1 MKYFTKI
8 FSVVALCLFGVLG
21 TQAKVEQ
28 VHATFASP
36 SNTNT
41 TWTPDASG
49 VTKGTFTWSTTYY
62 NQLRNIGLP
71 TGDITGYKKL
81 VVDCEIK
88 SGNQFRILIYKGG
101 SNLTLYASDG
111 LNEFILADTL
121 KALYPDTY
129 NEFLLDCTEIC
140 LSGNNQAAPGE
151 AVIKDVYL
159 ETYNDEGE
167 KVFATFESPN
177 NTNTT
182 WTPDTSGETAGT
194 FTWSTTYYNQLRN
207 IGLPSGDISGYK
219 KLVVDTEIKSGNQF
233 RILIYKGGSN
243 LTLYA
248 SNGLNEFI
256 LADTL
261 KALYPDTYNEFLLDC
276 TEICLSGN
284 NNAAPGEAV
293 IKSVYLETYPE
304 NEVVDIPEIVYE
316 EDPGV
321 PEGDFVDFTEAF
333 PEVQARIG
341 LGTDGHPI
349 VLGNGDVVLGQRS
362 KNVVADLSAYSK
374 FTMVTSPNLKLV
386 LYMNHEVDAQQ
397 NAGDYSEADA
407 GKYVFMDV
415 QADENGL
422 IEVDLTQFTKQ
433 DLNCIALPWD
443 NNNKGTVW
451 HLLLT
456 AAGEV
461 DPLAADKKA
470 LEEAIAAAKMR
481 TALGKTEE
489 SFATLT
495 DAIADAEAALVAEEA
510 TAETLAT
517 AKQNVEAA
525 IEGLTLAEGYT
536 KLTSEMYFNWSDPEN
551 PVALDLAT
559 VLFASTGQ
567 PYGDP
572 QVKYFNYADLTGY
585 DKLVIGVAEGTP
597 RIMLNRAEPLE
608 EGVEG
613 YDPNGGAYI
622 QITDA
627 PVEGVVEV
635 DLTQYDFAHLNAI
648 KGANWS
654 NVTVTDLLLYKAPV
668 VATHTWDFTQWS
680 EATVANLKAEAA
692 KVTVEADL
700 EKEGNTMCVDNGA
713 LWSDH
718 EKKPGTSCDTYAA
731 SKDNCFWYMGGEAE
745 PTANG
750 EAVAEFAG
758 LEFNTTYGASRALAI
773 AVNYPST
780 SLGTYNG
787 PAYLWFGGKNQTILT
802 IKNVKPGTT
811 ITMGVESHKSSD
823 ARGVKLFLD
832 DNELTDPEGAAVSA
846 PKTYTEQTWQV
857 PVVDSEVVN
866 IVVKNTNGCHIYFID
881 AEIGESGTTGINTVE
896 TSTVANDAIY
906 NLAGQ
911 RVAQPAKG
919 LFIINGKK
927 VVIK

>member
-101 SNLTLYASDG
+101 SNLTLYASD
-111 LNEFILADTL
+111 
-121 KALYPDTY
+121 
-129 NEFLLDCTEIC
+129 
-140 LSGNNQAAPGE
+140 
-151 AVIKDVYL
+151 
-159 ETYNDEGE
+159 
-167 KVFATFESPN
+167 
-177 NTNTT
+177 
-182 WTPDTSGETAGT
+182 
-194 FTWSTTYYNQLRN
+194 
-207 IGLPSGDISGYK
+207 
-219 KLVVDTEIKSGNQF
+219 
-233 RILIYKGGSN
+233 
-243 LTLYA
+243 
-248 SNGLNEFI
+248 GLNEFI